1 MFHTILVYFGLFLGV
16 FLEGEFVLLSA
27 VIAAHHGYLD
37 VWVVVSTGMIA
48 TISSDLFYFNIG
60 RKKVSKLINNSK
72 WSTKFNGI
80 KKRFENHRT
89 QTLLGYRFLYGF
101 RTVTPIF
108 LGTQNISFKEFL
120 KFSIIGT
127 LVWATIIT
135 GLGILF
141 GELLLRYMK
150 DLEKVELYVIGF
162 LLAIAVIS
170 ILIRLRKR
178 SKIK

>member
-37 VWVVVSTGMIA
+37 IWVVVSIGILA

-60 RKKVSKLINNSK
+60 RNKVSHLINNNK
-72 WSTKFNGI
+72 WANTFIGI
-80 KKRFENHRT
+80 KKKFENHRI

-120 KFSIIGT
+120 KFSVIGT
-127 LVWATIIT
+127 IVWASIIT

-141 GELLLRYMK
+141 GELLIVYMK

-162 LLAIAVIS
+162 LLTIAVIS
-170 ILIRLRKR
+170 ILIRLRKK